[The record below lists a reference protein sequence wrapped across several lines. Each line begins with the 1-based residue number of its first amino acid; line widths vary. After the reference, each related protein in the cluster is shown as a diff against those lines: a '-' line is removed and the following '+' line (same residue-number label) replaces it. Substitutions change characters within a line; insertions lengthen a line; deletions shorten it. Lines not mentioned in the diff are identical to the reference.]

1 MAEKKAQKK
10 PCAPAACAK
19 PVRSV
24 ARDVGIDVP
33 IPTTPCTDPKCPL
46 HGRLP
51 VRGQMLEGVVV
62 STRMQNTVV
71 IERQYLRYIRKYQR
85 YEKRTHRMNVH
96 APPCLGLQIG
106 HRVLATE
113 CRPLGKTVLSVAIH
127 NTGAAGGRDFPD
139 GRPEACR
146 TARASSP
153 STYHGRNS
161 SQRSRP

>member
-1 MAEKKAQKK
+1 M
-10 PCAPAACAK
+10 
-19 PVRSV
+19 
-24 ARDVGIDVP
+24 DVP
-33 IPTTPCTDPKCPL
+33 IPTTPCTDPKCPF

-106 HRVLATE
+106 HRVLAME
-113 CRPLGKTVLSVAIH
+113 CRPLGKTVHFVAIH
-127 NTGAAGGRDFPD
+127 NQGVAG
-139 GRPEACR
+139 
-146 TARASSP
+146 
-153 STYHGRNS
+153 
-161 SQRSRP
+161 

>member
-10 PCAPAACAK
+10 PATPAAAAK
-19 PVRSV
+19 PVAKPVGSP

-33 IPTTPCTDPKCPL
+33 VPTTPCTDAKCPF

-71 IERQYLRYIRKYQR
+71 IERQYLRFIRKYQR
-85 YEKRTHRMNVH
+85 YEKRTRRMNVH

-106 HRVLATE
+106 HRVLAME
-113 CRPLGKTVLSVAIH
+113 CRPLGKTVHFVAIH
-127 NTGAAGGRDFPD
+127 NQGVAG
-139 GRPEACR
+139 
-146 TARASSP
+146 
-153 STYHGRNS
+153 
-161 SQRSRP
+161 